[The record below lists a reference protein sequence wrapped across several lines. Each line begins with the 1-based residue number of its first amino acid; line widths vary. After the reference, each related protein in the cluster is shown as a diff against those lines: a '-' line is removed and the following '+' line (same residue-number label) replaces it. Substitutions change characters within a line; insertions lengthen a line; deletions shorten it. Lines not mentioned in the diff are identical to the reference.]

1 MQNALKTIQ
10 VSGDSDSA
18 EDTSFVLSGGL
29 VEQKPNP
36 ISVSAEEVSSATM
49 MVASLER
56 SRLEPHRKV
65 VEDLENSI
73 ASLTKRLAEEKEKLA
88 SKKKILSI
96 SIKSFGRVRT
106 RLDKLKSGDMTFDE
120 FVSKLNS

>member
-1 MQNALKTIQ
+1 MQNALKIIP
-10 VSGDSDSA
+10 VSGDVDSA
-18 EDTSFVLSGGL
+18 EDTSFELPEAE

-36 ISVSAEEVSSATM
+36 ISLSAEEVSSATM

-73 ASLTKRLAEEKEKLA
+73 ATLTKKLAEEKEKLTA
-88 SKKKILSI
+88 KKNILRI
-96 SIKSFGRVRT
+96 STKSFGRVRT
-106 RLDKLKSGDMTFDE
+106 RLDKLKAGDMTFDE